1 LVKITVKVR
10 TIFDIPKNILIN
22 LINENN
28 QFDYNLNKNPQ
39 PRKARGY
46 LGNQQPGFFKIIY
59 S

>member
-10 TIFDIPKNILIN
+10 TIFDIPKNILTN
-22 LINENN
+22 LVNENN

-39 PRKARGY
+39 PRKARGCPV
-46 LGNQQPGFFKIIY
+46 NQQTGFFKIIY